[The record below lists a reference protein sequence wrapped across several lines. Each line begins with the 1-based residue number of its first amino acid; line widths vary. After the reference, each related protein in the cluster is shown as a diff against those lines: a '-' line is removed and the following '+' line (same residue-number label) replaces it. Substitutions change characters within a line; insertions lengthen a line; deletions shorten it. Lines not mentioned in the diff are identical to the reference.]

1 MFILLS
7 PGLLFQMP
15 ARTRIIEFGNMYTS
29 CIAILIHALL
39 YFCIFTILVVT
50 IENTIIQF
58 GLGGGGGG
66 GGVGEKVEVRLQ
78 VLDDGGVEGGGGGDE
93 G

>member
-1 MFILLS
+1 MMHIDLGPAVVAVIMFILLS

-50 IENTIIQF
+50 IGIHIHT
-58 GLGGGGGG
+58 
-66 GGVGEKVEVRLQ
+66 
-78 VLDDGGVEGGGGGDE
+78 
-93 G
+93 